1 MKRISIILMTLLTS
15 LLCTAQETEP
25 ALIVY
30 EVTGKVVSAAKKGN
44 VDIAK
49 RQMLTFKDKISIPDG
64 GVLKLLD
71 KQQQKMYTLK
81 AKCQGT
87 ISALIAEQKGSE
99 KNLTKQY
106 FAYILRNLTRKDTS
120 DIYNSGLTTA
130 TYRNDADSLLC
141 DIDSLQNVV
150 DSLTDV
156 IRVMKQDTL
165 RKR

>member
-1 MKRISIILMTLLTS
+1 MKRTTIILMTILMTLM
-15 LLCTAQETEP
+15 CAAQESET
-25 ALIVY
+25 ALVVY
-30 EVTGKVVSAAKKGN
+30 DVAGKVTSTAKKGTI
-44 VDIAK
+44 DIVK
-49 RQMLTFKDKISIPDG
+49 RQSLTIKDKISIPEN
-64 GVLKLLD
+64 GVIKLLD
-71 KQQQKMYTLK
+71 KQHQKMYTLK
-81 AKCQGT
+81 NKCKGT
-87 ISALIAEQKGSE
+87 IETLIAEQKGSE
-99 KNLTKQY
+99 KSLTRQY

-165 RKR
+165 QKR